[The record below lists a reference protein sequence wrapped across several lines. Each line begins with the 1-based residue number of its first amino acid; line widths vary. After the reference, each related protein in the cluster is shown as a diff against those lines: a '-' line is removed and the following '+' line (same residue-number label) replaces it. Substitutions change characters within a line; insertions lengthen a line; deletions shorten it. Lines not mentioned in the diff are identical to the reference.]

1 MSRLGGVRIVII
13 LAALFGAGMAPA
25 QAGDMM
31 DEATWMV
38 VETVELAG
46 HSPRHLV
53 NLYDQGHID
62 AIGLRP
68 LGGNAFCYTIE
79 IRMADR
85 RRSFARSRSLTQGE
99 VAEFEMWGTNT
110 RVQSV
115 VFSCHPRF
123 GATTLDFEILVR

>member
-1 MSRLGGVRIVII
+1 MSPLGGLRIATL
-13 LAALFGAGMAPA
+13 LAALTSVGTAPVN
-25 QAGDMM
+25 AGDMM
-31 DEATWMV
+31 DETTWMV

-53 NLYDQGHID
+53 NLFSQGHID

-99 VAEFEMWGTNT
+99 VTEIEMWGTNT

-123 GATTLDFEILVR
+123 GATSLDFEVLVR